1 MITVALAVAWFAA
14 IGLVIIAR
22 TDYSSGKTLSR

>member
-14 IGLVIIAR
+14 LGIVVIAR
-22 TDYSSGKTLSR
+22 TDYGSTTLRR

>member
-14 IGLVIIAR
+14 LGIVVIAR
-22 TDYSSGKTLSR
+22 TDYSSSAYRR